1 MNVIPRIKKRG
12 RARVSLSILFSLLI
26 PYLRAY
32 FVLQNPDPLLSRFLV
47 VWEISWSF
55 SFCNMEFWLR
65 DIWRSFSSSSFRI
78 IYWRS
83 TSSLS
88 FNFAAVSFKS
98 LQRMHCFD
106 SSSLICVRQF
116 LSLNLAALYLES
128 RLRFFNWSCVNS
140 SSSVSRWKFSAWDDV
155 IVSVSLTV
163 STVDGGRL
171 FSQNTLLPGKQVNFS
186 DLAHFM
192 THFIW
197 HYIIK
202 GVT

>member
-1 MNVIPRIKKRG
+1 MSTRTRLIGPRLHNREPMIYRAKR
-12 RARVSLSILFSLLI
+12 AF
-26 PYLRAY
+26 
-32 FVLQNPDPLLSRFLV
+32 
-47 VWEISWSF
+47 
-55 SFCNMEFWLR
+55 
-65 DIWRSFSSSSFRI
+65 
-78 IYWRS
+78 
-83 TSSLS
+83 LS
-88 FNFAAVSFKS
+88 FNFASKS

-202 GVT
+202 GVTYIRSEFDIQSDVRSVRISSCPLFPLQVLVKMPFLKISAVFKQI